1 MGFAAGAMQM
11 NIRTLLAITAVLG
24 VVPIAAPAAADE
36 APPVKHV
43 RAAPRQAPERAAP
56 AQTQPSW
63 TGSQVG
69 GQGGSSSVAQGF
81 AEPGAYLF
89 PLVCFS
95 TACQETPFSFNQ
107 SKTGITGGG
116 FLGYRIQF
124 GSMVVGI
131 EGDANAKSISNSYAA
146 YDSNVFRAESFN
158 GTVKQGADGSI
169 RGRLGFL
176 VTPWTLVY
184 GTGGVA
190 FGSVSGSFSYAAHEI
205 DGFCGIVCAS
215 AAGAGSWSTTR
226 TGATGG
232 AGVETLITQALTLR
246 LEYRYTD
253 LGRFSE
259 NVAVH
264 TICGTTCGS
273 PSSNALINLHPTSQA
288 VRLGV
293 GYNF

>member
-1 MGFAAGAMQM
+1 MYRAIFASAAVVG
-11 NIRTLLAITAVLG
+11 AVL
-24 VVPIAAPAAADE
+24 IAAPAVADE

-89 PLVCFS
+89 PLSCFGFAS
-95 TACQETPFSFNQ
+95 ECTETPFSFNGN
-107 SKTGITGGG
+107 KTGATGGG

-124 GSMVVGI
+124 GSVVAGV
-131 EGDANAKSISNSYAA
+131 EGDINAKSVSSSYAA
-146 YDSNVFRAESFN
+146 YDANGYRAESFN
-158 GTVKQGADGSI
+158 ATVKQGADGSI
-169 RGRLGFL
+169 RGRLGYL

-205 DGFCGIVCAS
+205 DGCIVCAS
-215 AAGAGSWSTTR
+215 TVGGGSWSTTR

-232 AGVETLITQALTLR
+232 GGVETLITQALTLR

-259 NVAVH
+259 NVALH
-264 TICGTTCGS
+264 TFCAGSCSS
-273 PSSNALINLHPTSQA
+273 PSSNASISLHPTNQA
-288 VRLGV
+288 VRVGL

>member
-1 MGFAAGAMQM
+1 MKKNLFSIAFVFGAAMAAVP
-11 NIRTLLAITAVLG
+11 AI
-24 VVPIAAPAAADE
+24 ADE

-43 RAAPRQAPERAAP
+43 RAAPRQAAPTRAEP
-56 AQTQPSW
+56 AQAQPSW

-89 PLVCFS
+89 PPICGFAS
-95 TACQETPFSFNQ
+95 ECTETPFSFNGN
-107 SKTGITGGG
+107 KTGATGGG

-124 GSMVVGI
+124 GSIVAGI
-131 EGDANAKSISNSYAA
+131 EGDVNAKSVSSSYAA
-146 YDSNVFRAESFN
+146 YGANDFRAESFN

-205 DGFCGIVCAS
+205 DGCIVCS
-215 AAGAGSWSTTR
+215 STVGGGSWSTTR

-232 AGVETLITQALTLR
+232 GGVETLIFPSWTLR

-259 NVAVH
+259 NVGLR
-264 TICGTTCGS
+264 TFCPPGTCSS

>member
-1 MGFAAGAMQM
+1 MHRAIIASAAVVG
-11 NIRTLLAITAVLG
+11 AVL
-24 VVPIAAPAAADE
+24 IAAPAVADE

-56 AQTQPSW
+56 AQAQPNW
-63 TGSQVG
+63 TGGQVG

-89 PLVCFS
+89 PDICGFAS
-95 TACQETPFSFNQ
+95 ECTETPFSFNGN
-107 SKTGITGGG
+107 KTGATGGG

-124 GSMVVGI
+124 GSVVAGI
-131 EGDANAKSISNSYAA
+131 EGDVNAKSVSSSYAA
-146 YDSNVFRAESFN
+146 YDANGFRAESFN
-158 GTVKQGADGSI
+158 GTAKQGADGSI
-169 RGRLGFL
+169 RGRLGYL

-205 DGFCGIVCAS
+205 DGLCGIVCAS
-215 AAGAGSWSTTR
+215 TVGGGSWSTTR

-259 NVAVH
+259 NVYLR
-264 TICGTTCGS
+264 TICGTTCSS
-273 PSSNALINLHPTSQA
+273 PSSNASISLHPTNQA